1 MATIPFGDLRRQ
13 YESIKAELDEAAA
26 RVLASGWY
34 ILGPEVRAFEAE
46 FAAFCGVGHA
56 IGVGNGTEALY
67 LALIALGVGA
77 GDEVLSVA
85 NAADYEPL
93 TILQASARP
102 VFVDVDERTYTIEP
116 ELLEAAITP
125 RTKAIMPVHL
135 YGRMADMAAIMAVA
149 ERHGLPV
156 IEDCAQAHGAQLPLH
171 SSGFGGRVAGSIG
184 VCGCFSFYPSKNL
197 GALGDG
203 GMIVTNDAALAAKL
217 RRLRMYGW
225 EKRYYTVDS
234 GGINSRL
241 DEIQAA
247 LLRVKL
253 RHLAAWNNARRRI
266 AQRYNQL
273 LADTGLLLPE
283 LPSDESH
290 VFHLYVVQTQQ
301 RDRLQASLQQRGVE
315 TAIHYPLP
323 AHLQPVYQGLA
334 EPGSLPVTEKLA
346 GTVLSLPIYPELTDA
361 EVDAVVAAVREA
373 LRDA

>member
-1 MATIPFGDLRRQ
+1 LATIAIAFGDLKRQ
-13 YESIKAELDEAAA
+13 YESIKPELDEAAA
-26 RVLASGWY
+26 RVLSSGWY
-34 ILGPEVRAFEAE
+34 ILGPEVRAFEDE
-46 FAAFCGVGHA
+46 FAALCGVGHA

-67 LALIALGVGA
+67 LALLGLGVGA
-77 GDEVLSVA
+77 GDEVVTVA

-93 TILQASARP
+93 TILQAGARP

-156 IEDCAQAHGAQLPLH
+156 IEDCAQSHGAR
-171 SSGFGGRVAGSIG
+171 FGERVAGSMG
-184 VCGCFSFYPSKNL
+184 ACGCFSFYPSKNL

-203 GMIVTNDAALAAKL
+203 GMIVTGDADLAARL

-253 RHLAAWNNARRRI
+253 RHLAGWNDARRRI
-266 AQRYNQL
+266 ARRYNEL
-273 LADTGLLLPE
+273 LAGADLLLPDV
-283 LPSDESH
+283 PDDQSH
-290 VFHLYVVQTQQ
+290 VCHLYVVQSAQ
-301 RDRLQASLQQRGVE
+301 RDRLQSALRERGVE

-323 AHLQPVYQGLA
+323 ALLLPVYRGLA
-334 EPGSLPVTEKLA
+334 APGSLPVTERLA
-346 GTVLSLPIYPELTDA
+346 GQVLSLPIYPELTDA
-361 EVDAVVAAVREA
+361 EVAAVAAAVREA
-373 LRDA
+373 LA